1 MALKIQPLRYFL
13 LVAQTHSYQAAAALC
28 ARSQPAVS
36 LAIRELENQL
46 GQALF
51 EPGRHAQLTP
61 FGREHF
67 APIKALVDHHER
79 VEQSLL
85 NSAQRRI
92 GQVSMAS
99 IPSYAGQRL
108 PAVLVAFAQ
117 AYPYIEVSVQDDT
130 AEQVQRRV
138 IERRV
143 DFGIGTQF
151 ALDPEL
157 AFEHLTEDRMGVVC
171 RPDHPLAA
179 SDAPCEWSELAHYTL
194 ITNGTFREVNDPD
207 AQAVLDRARFHVPNI
222 VSLLAMVRGG
232 LGITLLPALSLFG
245 GQSDLC
251 FRALAGAS
259 ATRDIGLISPLRET
273 PRPAA
278 AALMAAIRA
287 QVQPHKS

>member
-13 LVAQTHSYQAAAALC
+13 LVAQTHSYQAAATLC

-61 FGREHF
+61 FGREHY
-67 APIKALVDHHER
+67 AQVKALVDHHER
-79 VEQSLL
+79 VEQSLV

-92 GQVSMAS
+92 GQVAMAS

-108 PAVLVAFAQ
+108 PAVLVQFAQ
-117 AYPYIEVSVQDDT
+117 KYPQIEVSVQDDT
-130 AEQVQRRV
+130 AEQVQRWV
-138 IERRV
+138 VERRV
-143 DFGIGTQF
+143 DFGIGTHF

-157 AFEHLTEDRMGVVC
+157 GFEHLAEDQMGVVC
-171 RPDHPLAA
+171 RPDHPLAV
-179 SDAPCEWSELAHYTL
+179 SPQPCAWSELVAYTL
-194 ITNGTFREVNDPD
+194 ITNGTFREVNDPE
-207 AQAVLDRARFHVPNI
+207 AQAILDGARFHVPNI

-245 GQSDLC
+245 RQPDLV
-251 FRALAGAS
+251 FRPLAGAG

-278 AALMAAIRA
+278 AALMASIKA
-287 QVQPHKS
+287 QAQPHKF

>member
-13 LVAQTHSYQAAAALC
+13 LVAQTHSYQAAATLC

-61 FGREHF
+61 FGREHY
-67 APIKALVDHHER
+67 AQVKALVDHHER
-79 VEQSLL
+79 VEQSLV

-92 GQVSMAS
+92 GQVALAS

-108 PAVLVAFAQ
+108 PAVLVHFAHE
-117 AYPYIEVSVQDDT
+117 YPQIEVSVQDDT
-130 AEQVQRRV
+130 AEQVQRWV
-138 IERRV
+138 VERRV

-157 AFEHLTEDRMGVVC
+157 GFEHLAEDQMGVVC

-179 SDAPCEWSELAHYTL
+179 STQPCAWNELATYTL
-194 ITNGTFREVNDPD
+194 ITNGTFREVNDPE
-207 AQAVLDRARFHVPNI
+207 AQAILDGARFHVPNI

-245 GQSDLC
+245 RQPDLI
-251 FRALAGAS
+251 FRPLAGPSAS
-259 ATRDIGLISPLRET
+259 RDIGLISPLHET

-278 AALMAAIRA
+278 AALMALIKA
-287 QVQPHKS
+287 QAQQHKS